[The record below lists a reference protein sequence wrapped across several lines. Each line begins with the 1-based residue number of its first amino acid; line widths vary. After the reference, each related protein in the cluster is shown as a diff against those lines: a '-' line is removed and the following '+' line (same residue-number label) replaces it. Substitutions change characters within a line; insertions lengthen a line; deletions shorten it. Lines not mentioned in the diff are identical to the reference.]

1 MKTEKQWLD
10 LALQLLE
17 KSLNPLP
24 HELNELDWKAD
35 ASSKG
40 APNLAKHISA
50 FANYTH
56 GGYLV
61 FGIDDYGQINGL
73 DQKKIKDIISKIS
86 SIARE
91 GVEPKISID
100 HEVTVYKDKALL
112 FIYIKESKEKPVH
125 LRGKG
130 IEESYI
136 RSGASTHKMSKQE
149 IGWCLLRSKVPSFE
163 EQDADIPTSSN
174 EILNKIDVV
183 TFFNL
188 LKIPVP
194 GNADTIIQKLEEYC
208 LVKSENRQYV
218 INNLGVLL
226 AANNMSHFSSHARRG
241 IRVICYKGSSKIEAT
256 KDKTFDRGYAVGFNE
271 ILDYIQGQLPSSE
284 IIKNAFRENVTVY
297 PIVAIREL
305 LANAMIHQDFSID
318 STHPK
323 VEIFSDRME
332 ISNPGTLIAKTSV
345 DRLFGST
352 NPRNE
357 LFARIMYKTHICED
371 RGSGLIRALTG
382 IELYGLPPLKFE
394 ISTTAFKVVL
404 YAPKN
409 YQDMS
414 KQERVEACFQHCILK
429 YLSNEKMTNASL
441 RQRLGINEKNYA
453 LASRIIKDALEQN
466 KIKVGNPEIKN
477 AKYIHYVPFYA

>member
-1 MKTEKQWLD
+1 MTAEKKWVD

-17 KSLNPLP
+17 KSLNPIP
-24 HELNELDWKAD
+24 HELNELDWKTD
-35 ASSKG
+35 VSSKG
-40 APNLAKHISA
+40 SPNLAKHISA

-61 FGIDDYGQINGL
+61 FGIDDHGQINGL
-73 DQKKIKDIISKIS
+73 DQKKIKDIISKVS
-86 SIARE
+86 SIARD

-100 HEVTVYKDKALL
+100 HAVTVYKEKTLL
-112 FIYIKESKEKPVH
+112 FICIRESKEKPVH

-130 IEESYI
+130 FEESYI

-163 EQDADIPTSSN
+163 EQDADAPALSS
-174 EILNKIDVV
+174 DVLSKLDV
-183 TFFNL
+183 AAFFNL

-194 GNADTIIQKLEEYC
+194 GNVDTVIQKLEEYC
-208 LVKSENRQYV
+208 LIKPENQQYV

-226 AANNMSHFSSHARRG
+226 AAQNMSHFSGHERRG
-241 IRVICYKGSSKIEAT
+241 IRVICYKSSSKIEAT
-256 KDKTFDRGYAVGFNE
+256 KDKTFDRGYAIGFNE
-271 ILDYIQGQLPSSE
+271 ILDYIQEQLPRSE
-284 IIKNAFRENVTVY
+284 VIKNALRENVTIY
-297 PIVAIREL
+297 PVVAIREL
-305 LANAMIHQDFSID
+305 LANAIIHQDFSID

-323 VEIFSDRME
+323 VEIFPDRME
-332 ISNPGTLIAKTSV
+332 ISNPGSLIAKTSI

-357 LFARIMYKTHICED
+357 LLARIMYKTRICED

-394 ISTTAFKVVL
+394 ISPTSFKVVL
-404 YAPKN
+404 FAPRN

-414 KQERVEACFQHCILK
+414 KQERIDACFQHCTLK

-441 RQRLGINEKNYA
+441 RQRLGINEKNYS